1 VPHDLHAP
9 PVDVIAAL
17 IGNRRAHQLLRHLEL
32 HDGESAGR
40 LLDALDGH
48 DEWLAL
54 GTALASVQDVTIQ
67 QMWSATRDA
76 ARKAQ
81 ATIRSLDP
89 WPPQSAQGRHA
100 WIFAEAELA
109 IMLLTAHDPDQAS
122 RLRYYESCARA
133 SFEGEEPGSHLHRT
147 LFEEP
152 TE

>member
-1 VPHDLHAP
+1 
-9 PVDVIAAL
+9 
-17 IGNRRAHQLLRHLEL
+17 LRHLEL

-67 QMWSATRDA
+67 QMWSATRDT

-89 WPPQSAQGRHA
+89 WPPQSAQGLHA

-109 IMLLTAHDPDQAS
+109 IMLLTPHDPDQTS

-133 SFEGEEPGSHLHRT
+133 WFEGEQPEFHVRRT
-147 LFEEP
+147 ALGEA
-152 TE
+152 